1 MKPEG
6 ARLTSA
12 GVKHFNLRQQ
22 LLSLYLQRFGPV
34 RKHVQSKR
42 VPAASCVITWLWSPT
57 KVAMKKKKS
66 FWHVQVNYHLARQLD
81 FQDNF
86 SNEGNVLACS
96 NKLVEVS
103 QSVMLL
109 L

>member
-22 LLSLYLQRFGPV
+22 LYSLYLQQFGPV

-42 VPAASCVITWLWSPT
+42 VPAASCVITWLCSPT
-57 KVAMKKKKS
+57 KVAMKKK
-66 FWHVQVNYHLARQLD
+66 FLALPGQLP
-81 FQDNF
+81 F
-86 SNEGNVLACS
+86 G
-96 NKLVEVS
+96 KTT
-103 QSVMLL
+103 
-109 L
+109 

>member
-22 LLSLYLQRFGPV
+22 LFSLYLQRFGPV

-57 KVAMKKKKS
+57 KVAMKEKVS
-66 FWHVQVNYHLARQLD
+66 GTSRSITIW
-81 FQDNF
+81 QDNLISRTTF
-86 SNEGNVLACS
+86 QMRG
-96 NKLVEVS
+96 
-103 QSVMLL
+103 MY
-109 L
+109 